1 MHSPRF
7 LLGVRISGIKQ
18 RMYIRGDDTP
28 KQPPGKHPV
37 QRWRNTMKL
46 QHRVQINVAQGREGT
61 QGVLGSRG
69 RKLPA
74 RLLRFLFG
82 QYSEV
87 LVLTPGKTVRSVEI
101 HEMQEGVN
109 GNGR

>member
-1 MHSPRF
+1 
-7 LLGVRISGIKQ
+7 
-18 RMYIRGDDTP
+18 
-28 KQPPGKHPV
+28 
-37 QRWRNTMKL
+37 MKL
-46 QHRVQINVAQGREGT
+46 QHRVQINVAQVREGS

-69 RKLPA
+69 RKLPE

-82 QYSEV
+82 QFSEV

-109 GNGR
+109 ENGR

>member
-1 MHSPRF
+1 
-7 LLGVRISGIKQ
+7 
-18 RMYIRGDDTP
+18 
-28 KQPPGKHPV
+28 
-37 QRWRNTMKL
+37 MKL
-46 QHRVQINVAQGREGT
+46 QHRVQINVAQGGEGT

-74 RLLRFLFG
+74 RLLRLLFG

-101 HEMQEGVN
+101 HEMHEGVSE
-109 GNGR
+109 NGR

>member
-1 MHSPRF
+1 
-7 LLGVRISGIKQ
+7 
-18 RMYIRGDDTP
+18 
-28 KQPPGKHPV
+28 
-37 QRWRNTMKL
+37 MKL
-46 QHRVQINVAQGREGT
+46 QHRVQINVAQGGGTT

-82 QYSEV
+82 EYSEV

-101 HEMQEGVN
+101 HETLEGEE